1 MGELKS
7 GYGILV
13 DNYDER
19 IYLEDLGV
27 NDRMLLK
34 WMLNRITRYRMD
46 LA

>member
-1 MGELKS
+1 MGELKI
-7 GYGILV
+7 GYRILV
-13 DNYDER
+13 DNHEER

-27 NDRMLLK
+27 NDRILLK

>member
-7 GYGILV
+7 GYRILV

-27 NDRMLLK
+27 NDVDV
-34 WMLNRITRYRMD
+34 NRITRYRMD
-46 LA
+46 MA